1 LDPVKARP
9 LPPQT
14 PPGDGNSTPSALF
27 RFCFFLLVPL
37 TGLSGEYVRAKQLRC
52 HRTRVTAT
60 AEERNARL
68 SRPQPVMLP
77 VCTLRS
83 AESTTART
91 VAPRRGEPHA
101 HARTHTNER
110 TLCARIYDHTH
121 TPTHSWPNPACGFP
135 GDTDEAPAG
144 RSRRTPLRVNNGL
157 QTDHAP
163 RPRPTVASRLQLSAR
178 PLTEISLTA
187 RSIVTL

>member
-1 LDPVKARP
+1 MRFLKFRLISRIYRPAVGPRENHCPSLSSTTSATLLGGLWVRPVRSPALQAAQTTLDTSK
-9 LPPQT
+9 
-14 PPGDGNSTPSALF
+14 
-27 RFCFFLLVPL
+27 
-37 TGLSGEYVRAKQLRC
+37 ELRC
-52 HRTRVTAT
+52 TRVTAT

-68 SRPQPVMLP
+68 IRPQPVMLP
-77 VCTLRS
+77 LCTLRS

-135 GDTDEAPAG
+135 GDTDDFSPSGTLAKDPA
-144 RSRRTPLRVNNGL
+144 S
-157 QTDHAP
+157 
-163 RPRPTVASRLQLSAR
+163 S
-178 PLTEISLTA
+178 
-187 RSIVTL
+187 

>member
-1 LDPVKARP
+1 MDPVKARP

-27 RFCFFLLVPL
+27 RFRFFLLVPL

-101 HARTHTNER
+101 HARTHTTNARCAHAFTITR
-110 TLCARIYDHTH
+110 THRRI
-121 TPTHSWPNPACGFP
+121 
-135 GDTDEAPAG
+135 AG
-144 RSRRTPLRVNNGL
+144 RIRRAGFQVTLTKPQRDAREGPRFELTTVSRRTTRLDLVPLLLLGC
-157 QTDHAP
+157 
-163 RPRPTVASRLQLSAR
+163 SFQLGH
-178 PLTEISLTA
+178 
-187 RSIVTL
+187 